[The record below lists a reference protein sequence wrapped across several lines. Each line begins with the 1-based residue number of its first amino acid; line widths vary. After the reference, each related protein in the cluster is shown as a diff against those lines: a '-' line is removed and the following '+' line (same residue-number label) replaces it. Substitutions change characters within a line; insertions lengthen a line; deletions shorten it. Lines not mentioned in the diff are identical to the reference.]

1 MMFFKS
7 REIRKATMP
16 VNLEANAPA
25 DCGITLQEMQG
36 KKKVTSHCTFCTYI
50 YTKTIILI
58 KLKKKNNPHIR
69 RSC

>member
-1 MMFFKS
+1 
-7 REIRKATMP
+7 MP

-50 YTKTIILI
+50 YTKTVILI
-58 KLKKKNNPHIR
+58 KLKKKITHTSEEAAR
-69 RSC
+69 LRHARQ